1 MSLCGKC
8 LFVCDALCEQ
18 FVVTEFT
25 GHGRSD
31 EMLSDEFWMMNF
43 RADTHVALGNFAR
56 MAASKEENF
65 ENKN

>member
-1 MSLCGKC
+1 
-8 LFVCDALCEQ
+8 
-18 FVVTEFT
+18 
-25 GHGRSD
+25 
-31 EMLSDEFWMMNF
+31 MLSDEFWMMNF